1 MIPLF
6 LFSLAMQTSN
16 IFTND
21 LPAVRSL
28 RSHHALEERL
38 QEEAEPKRKI
48 SQPKNLTETELEKKK
63 QRTEKIEAKALECRL
78 KKLADS
84 KFNPQIQPLYET
96 SGIETEIRFNQ
107 GPRNGLLKSVLTK
120 NVNADLFLKFKT
132 LTDDQIKRGLS
143 NISSNED
150 PIYINALTTALKLFI
165 NDSQNL
171 ILSQESIKKSTEMI
185 KKNALRY
192 I

>member
-1 MIPLF
+1 MK
-6 LFSLAMQTSN
+6 
-16 IFTND
+16 
-21 LPAVRSL
+21 
-28 RSHHALEERL
+28 LEKNKKRTKEIEAQIL
-38 QEEAEPKRKI
+38 EMVEEATI
-48 SQPKNLTETELEKKK
+48 Q
-63 QRTEKIEAKALECRL
+63 AL
-78 KKLADS
+78 
-84 KFNPQIQPLYET
+84 
-96 SGIETEIRFNQ
+96 IETEIRFNQ

-171 ILSQESIKKSTEMI
+171 ELIRKFQ
-185 KKNALRY
+185 RV
-192 I
+192 